1 MKTVACACLFAV
13 LRFSSSLCHLIMLSR
28 FMITVVTAVT
38 AVWIIV
44 IAYNRGSAVT
54 PITSAATIAAFIP
67 VEGVPNL
74 NIRSSNA
81 PKNHFFQ
88 SSLIKLYPGPIFE
101 NCRKIIVVII
111 NYYYNDCLNHSLNT
125 SSQSGRLIK
134 MMMMN

>member
-67 VEGVPNL
+67 VEE
-74 NIRSSNA
+74 
-81 PKNHFFQ
+81 NHFFQ